1 MPRLRATVN
10 VTLAKT
16 QSVDLDNAATITTT
30 TTSVP
35 VAGVKAGGM
44 YLVAM
49 ADADLD
55 AGVLLQNPVFCEVDD
70 VLEVRVVNP
79 TAGAINVTAADM
91 HIIGL

>member
-16 QSVDLDNAATITTT
+16 QSVDLDSADTIDTTV
-30 TTSVP
+30 TSVS

-55 AGVLLQNPVFCEVDD
+55 SGVLIQNPIFCEVDD
-70 VLEVRVVNP
+70 VLLVRLVNP
-79 TAGAINVTAADM
+79 TAGGINVTAADM